1 MAQGIV
7 VNKDYV
13 SKREAKL
20 AVEEAELEAME
31 KEFKGE
37 TVDEDSE
44 KEVQAEGTTDE
55 PKADESDESLSAEEK
70 TFKKR
75 YGDLRRHMADEKK
88 KWESEVTTLKSRRP
102 ELVAPAS
109 DEDID
114 EWQKAN
120 PQIASIVE
128 SIADRKAN
136 EKFEGTSERI
146 KQLDIESEQLKRE
159 KAENSIRK
167 KHSDFD
173 ELVED
178 DAFHSWAAEQPKL
191 IQNALYE
198 DPDDYQSVIRAIDLY
213 KADKGLTV
221 KADKENALKAAGA
234 VNAKGTSTPIK
245 GEAKPKWS
253 ESKVAKLS
261 MDAYAK
267 HAEEI
272 DKAMSDGEFIYD
284 LQ

>member
-1 MAQGIV
+1 VDEPVAAEPES
-7 VNKDYV
+7 DA
-13 SKREAKL
+13 EP
-20 AVEEAELEAME
+20 EEA
-31 KEFKGE
+31 
-37 TVDEDSE
+37 
-44 KEVQAEGTTDE
+44 
-55 PKADESDESLSAEEK
+55 LSPEEK

-88 KWESEVTTLKSRRP
+88 KWEAEVETLRTTGPALN
-102 ELVAPAS
+102 APAS
-109 DEDID
+109 DEDIG

-120 PQIASIVE
+120 PEIASIVE

-136 EKFEGTSERI
+136 EKFKQANSRLE
-146 KQLDIESEQLKRE
+146 QLDEESYQLKRE
-159 KAENSIRK
+159 KAEDAIRK
-167 KHSDFD
+167 RHSDFD

-178 DAFHSWAAEQPKL
+178 QTFHDWASEQPKL

-213 KADKGLTV
+213 KADKGM
-221 KADKENALKAAGA
+221 DKEGDKANALKAAGA
-234 VNAKGTSTPIK
+234 VKARGAKAPVK
-245 GEAKPKWS
+245 EATQGKWS

-261 MDAYAK
+261 FDAYAK

-272 DKAMSDGEFIYD
+272 DAAMASGEFIYD